1 MAGVAT
7 AATSTWE
14 IMSPGHARTH
24 VWTLR
29 QRADMHAGV
38 CADMRAG
45 VCADMR
51 VGVCADMHAGVC
63 ADMRLGVCAD
73 MRVRV
78 FAGIGV
84 KNKPPLDSVGGIR
97 KYGGHKG
104 NPHPKMGGN
113 S

>member
-1 MAGVAT
+1 
-7 AATSTWE
+7 
-14 IMSPGHARTH
+14 
-24 VWTLR
+24 
-29 QRADMHAGV
+29 
-38 CADMRAG
+38 
-45 VCADMR
+45 
-51 VGVCADMHAGVC
+51 MHAGVC